1 MAKQLVDGMT
11 KTKWVLAQSTD
22 LSPKEVAE
30 LGRAAGFATLTNSQV
45 SSIRHVAGLK
55 PKRHGA
61 KRGRPAAKPGPKPKS
76 LALPPVRKPQQAFTQ
91 DEQAFMGLALRFGT
105 ERALELV
112 DQAHQIAV
120 NAVNAVPTR
129 R

>member
-1 MAKQLVDGMT
+1 MT
-11 KTKWVLAQSTD
+11 QSQWVLAQPPD
-22 LSPKEVAE
+22 EPPREVAARGSR
-30 LGRAAGFATLTNSQV
+30 LGFTNLRAQTV
-45 SSIRHVAGLK
+45 SLLRYQKGGADR
-55 PKRHGA
+55 PKHKA
-61 KRGRPAAKPGPKPKS
+61 GRPAARPAGKPGPKPKS
-76 LALPPVRKPQQAFTQ
+76 LAPVRKPQQQAFTQ

-120 NAVNAVPTR
+120 HAVNAVPTR